1 MSRISPEP
9 WKISSPAAS
18 FNAEMRYVRHYPAL
32 VKVTSPSF
40 SSDQDLRAELLAI
53 FPRAIFNTAGRRLS
67 DHDLRVYLADAEA
80 AVVGLERIDEP
91 LLAACPLLKIV
102 AKYGV
107 GLDNLDLDA
116 CRAHGVAVAWT
127 PGTNARSVAELT
139 LCFLL
144 GLFRNVFA
152 TSTRLR
158 GGEWKKEG
166 GRQLTSATIGI
177 VGLGHVGKD
186 LVRVLKPFGCRV
198 LANDIVDVGDFC
210 AEHGVELVDKRTL
223 YRMSDAVTLHVP
235 LTPDTR
241 GLIDEAALRCFK
253 PGAFLVNTSRG
264 EVVDQPALKRS
275 LAERHLG
282 GAALDVFEV
291 EPPADRDLID
301 LPTLVATAHIGGA
314 AREAVLA
321 TGRSAISNLER
332 FFDREE
338 PPAGQPPGSI
348 RPVLA
353 SPAPSGRS

>member
-1 MSRISPEP
+1 MSRISLEP
-9 WKISSPAAS
+9 RTVSSRVAS
-18 FNAEMRYVRHYPAL
+18 SNAEVRHVRHYPAV

-40 SSDQDLRAELLAI
+40 SSDQDLRAELLAA
-53 FPRAIFNTAGRRLS
+53 FPRAILNTAGRRL
-67 DHDLRVYLADAEA
+67 HGPDLRAYLADAEA
-80 AVVGLERIDEP
+80 AVVGLERIDEA

-107 GLDNLDLDA
+107 GLDNVDLEA
-116 CRAHGVAVAWT
+116 CRARGVAVAWT
-127 PGTNARSVAELT
+127 PGTNRRSVAELT

-158 GGEWKKEG
+158 AGEWQKEG

-186 LVRVLKPFGCRV
+186 VVQVLKPFGCRV
-198 LANDIVDVGDFC
+198 VANDIVDVSDFC
-210 AEHGVELVDKRTL
+210 AEHAVELVDKRTL

-241 GLIDEAALRCFK
+241 GLIDEEALRCFK

-264 EVVDQPALKRS
+264 EVVNQAALKRA

-291 EPPADRDLID
+291 EPPTDRELIE

-321 TGRSAISNLER
+321 TGRSAISNLEQ
-332 FFDREE
+332 FFGRAE
-338 PPAGQPPGSI
+338 PPAVPSPGSI
-348 RPVLA
+348 QQA
-353 SPAPSGRS
+353 HG